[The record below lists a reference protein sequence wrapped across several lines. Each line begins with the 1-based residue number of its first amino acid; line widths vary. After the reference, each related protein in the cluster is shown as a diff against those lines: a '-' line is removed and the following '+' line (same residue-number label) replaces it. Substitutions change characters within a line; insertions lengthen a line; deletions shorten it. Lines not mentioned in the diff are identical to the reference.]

1 MFADVIVDIQHE
13 KLDKIF
19 QYRIPAS
26 MEDRLEPGME
36 VLVPF
41 GKGNRQIKGYVT
53 GISETCD
60 YDLSKVKEII
70 EIPERG
76 MEIEAKLVALAAWM
90 KANYGGTMIQ
100 SLKTVLPI
108 KQKEN
113 AKVKKRLRLLLDEE
127 TGKRQLHYYLEKNQ
141 KARAR
146 LMAALLDDPLLE
158 YELVTKKLNITMPVI
173 RALEEQGVLAVET
186 EQVFRTPVK
195 QTEQKAQEITYTP
208 EQQNVI
214 ECFRQDYTEGLR
226 KTYLIHGVTGSGKT
240 EVYMEMIRTVVDQGK
255 QAIVL
260 IPEIALTYQTVMRFY
275 RRFGNRVAI
284 MNSRLSAGERY
295 DQMMRAKAGQV
306 DVMIGP
312 RSALFTPF
320 PDLGLIVIDEEHEP
334 TYKSEQTPRYHAR
347 ETAIRRAETE
357 GASVVLGSA
366 TPSMEAMYR
375 ARRGEYVLFEMKNRS
390 RMQQMAEV
398 YTVDMREE
406 LKNGNRS
413 ILSTKLKELMED
425 RLEKGEQIMLFLNRR
440 GYSGFISCRECGHV
454 VKCPH
459 CDVSLSVHRDGKMR
473 CHYCGYE
480 QPKITVCPE
489 CGSRYIGEFRA
500 GTQQIEDMVRETFP
514 QARVLRMD
522 MDTTRQK
529 DAHEKI
535 LSAFANEEA
544 DVLVGTQMIVKGH
557 DFPNV
562 TLVGV
567 LAADMSLCTGDYRSG
582 ERTFQLLTQ
591 AAGRAGRGE
600 RPGEAVIQTYD
611 PSHYAIET
619 AAKQDYKAFYE
630 EEIRYRELM
639 GYPPAEQLLAVFVS
653 GEDEALLEKGCHY
666 LREYILRVI
675 RHLSGAGSM
684 KDGSPDVQTDRTGAY
699 AAGVIGPA
707 SPGIDKIK
715 DVYRRV
721 IYVKAERYDILVGIK
736 DRVEKYIEINSGFDR
751 MRIQFDFNPM

>member
-19 QYRIPAS
+19 QYRIPEE
-26 MEDRLEPGME
+26 MEGRLEPGMQ

-53 GISETCD
+53 GISEECD
-60 YDLSKVKEII
+60 YDLSKVKEIA

-76 MEIEAKLVALAAWM
+76 VEIEAKLVALAAWM
-90 KANYGGTMIQ
+90 KENYGGTMIQ
-100 SLKTVLPI
+100 ALKTVLPI

-146 LMAALLDDPLLE
+146 LMAALLDDHLLE
-158 YELVTKKLNITMPVI
+158 YELVTKKLNITLPVI
-173 RALEEQGVLAVET
+173 RALEEQGVLAIES
-186 EQVFRTPVK
+186 EQVFRTPLK
-195 QTEQKAQEITYTP
+195 ETGRQEETIDYTP
-208 EQQNVI
+208 EQRRI
-214 ECFRQDYTEGLR
+214 IDRFREDYLQGIR
-226 KTYLIHGVTGSGKT
+226 HTYLIHGVTGSGKT
-240 EVYMEMIRTVVDQGK
+240 EVYMEMIRTVVEQGR

-275 RRFGNRVAI
+275 RRFGDRVAI

-295 DQMMRAKAGQV
+295 DQMMRARAGQV

-320 PDLGLIVIDEEHEP
+320 PNLGLIVIDEEHEP

-347 ETAIRRAETE
+347 ETAIRRAQAEDA
-357 GASVVLGSA
+357 GVVLGSA

-390 RMQQMAEV
+390 RMQQMAQV

-413 ILSTKLKELMED
+413 ILSRKLMELMAE
-425 RLEKGEQIMLFLNRR
+425 RLAKGEQTMLFLNRR

-459 CDVSLSVHRDGKMR
+459 CDVSLSVHRDGMMR

-480 QPKITVCPE
+480 QPKVTACPE

-500 GTQQIEDMVRETFP
+500 GTQQIEELVHQAFP

-567 LAADMSLCTGDYRSG
+567 LAADMSLYTADYRSG

-600 RPGEAVIQTYD
+600 KPGEAVIQTYD

-619 AAKQDYKAFYE
+619 AAAQDYEAFYG

-639 GYPPAEQLLAVFVS
+639 GYPPVENLLAVFIS
-653 GEDEALLEKGCHY
+653 GEDEALLEKGCRY
-666 LREYILRVI
+666 LKEYILRVS
-675 RHLSGAGSM
+675 RGTRE
-684 KDGSPDVQTDRTGAY
+684 VQ
-699 AAGVIGPA
+699 VIGPA
-707 SPGIDKIK
+707 GPGIDKIK

-721 IYVKAERYDILVGIK
+721 IYVKAGRYEILVEIK
-736 DRVEKYIEINSGFDR
+736 NRVERYIEINSGFDR